1 MEWNESKKFESR
13 NMYNVCIRKSGKEI
27 CLGRVGRSFCD
38 SVPVAVAVCVCVR
51 LSEMR
56 SISVAIKDNAV
67 NIK

>member
-1 MEWNESKKFESR
+1 
-13 NMYNVCIRKSGKEI
+13 MYNVCIRKSGKEI
-27 CLGRVGRSFCD
+27 CLGRLGRSFCD